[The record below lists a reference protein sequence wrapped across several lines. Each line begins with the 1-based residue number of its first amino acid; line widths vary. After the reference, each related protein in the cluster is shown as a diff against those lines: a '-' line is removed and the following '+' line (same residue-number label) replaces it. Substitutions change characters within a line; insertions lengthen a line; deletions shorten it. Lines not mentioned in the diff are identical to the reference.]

1 MEDADISNW
10 TKFIL
15 ASIYA
20 LYFLTAY
27 VKCGRDLDRGSV
39 HSAQP
44 GDLIIFT
51 ECSWKKWLNESL
63 ITSKKKLQ
71 TNFVWN
77 IFFSQPLGL
86 TREHFSW
93 CILGRCH
100 SLAHLN
106 DTFYT
111 AIDSSLCTFLLVLSA
126 GLSRLLLCERNF
138 KNHKHHLIVE
148 KALA

>member
-63 ITSKKKLQ
+63 ITSKKNCKRIS
-71 TNFVWN
+71 FG
-77 IFFSQPLGL
+77 IFSF
-86 TREHFSW
+86 RN
-93 CILGRCH
+93 H
-100 SLAHLN
+100 SA
-106 DTFYT
+106 
-111 AIDSSLCTFLLVLSA
+111 
-126 GLSRLLLCERNF
+126 
-138 KNHKHHLIVE
+138 
-148 KALA
+148 